1 MLTVRVG
8 SDQNYEEL
16 LDSHLFSFVAY
27 HLLILLLHELA
38 DRVISSMIPGT
49 RVRRLGGFTRVYG
62 RGSYRPVAC
71 PEVPR

>member
-8 SDQNYEEL
+8 SDQNYEELL

-38 DRVISSMIPGT
+38 DRVISLHDT
-49 RVRRLGGFTRVYG
+49 RDTREKAWWLY
-62 RGSYRPVAC
+62 
-71 PEVPR
+71 